1 MKQEEL
7 RALLRKRLEREKQC
21 YMSRVTGVDK
31 NTLSMFN
38 TGRLAEL
45 TPINFNRLYKYL
57 VVGDANETN

>member
-7 RALLRKRLEREKQC
+7 RALLRQRLEREKQC
-21 YMSRVTGVDK
+21 YISRVTGVDK

-38 TGRLAEL
+38 TGRLVEL

-57 VVGDANETN
+57 VGDSNETK

>member
-21 YMSRVTGVDK
+21 YISRVTGVDK

-45 TPINFNRLYKYL
+45 TPINFNRLQKYL
-57 VVGDANETN
+57 VGDANETK

>member
-7 RALLRKRLEREKQC
+7 RALLRQRLEREKQC
-21 YMSRVTGVDK
+21 YISRVTGVDK

-57 VVGDANETN
+57 VGDSNETK

>member
-7 RALLRKRLEREKQC
+7 RALLRQRLEREKQC
-21 YMSRVTGVDK
+21 YISRVTGVDK

-57 VVGDANETN
+57 MGDANETK